1 MAIIA
6 CSECAHQVSNLA
18 ATCPNCG
25 APIAATIAAPVAAP
39 VAAPTAAPEA
49 HPKLHNKRN
58 HFGIL
63 IALAVL
69 CLIAATLWY
78 VPPNQLSALLGQL
91 SRRAEH
97 PVPAEHSAPAERSA
111 PAEPLSAAIRPA
123 FAERSPRESAV
134 GPRPLYLITAEQL
147 FQAYSANAVATQ
159 SRIGNSLIRIAGTV
173 AEIDEDASGHPVVRL
188 LTTHD
193 ASAEMMLNDDQKA
206 AAAEL
211 VKGETVDLQCDKI
224 QRDSTQRTIATPR
237 GSGCAL
243 VSVDAGSTQ
252 AYLAV
257 FMPNEKGVAP
267 VYIVGPMSK
276 AACLSRGDSISA
288 QLGEARRDHIISKNC
303 AATALES
310 VPSEGCRLSASMTA
324 LPDMPATH
332 LWRYDCAERPAAPR
346 RATETLTAQKK
357 SMRGNAVADTAT
369 VTITEPAATAA
380 DSTLSETSETTLA
393 TPAGTAAPART
404 PVQAALPNTPQP
416 TANARPLTARTTP
429 TVTEKT
435 PSSTAADVSNAATA
449 PAPAPAATPPA
460 LALAPAAAP
469 APAAAQAPAPATNAD
484 VAAAPATPA
493 DLVTVKATDPSAA
506 DRIAAYCNKA
516 TASASDQAT
525 VAAGCRHEEVAAWTR
540 LVVNN
545 EFPMLDDV
553 TRRKCSESPFP
564 DSYVAKESCAKYVLH
579 VSR

>member
-25 APIAATIAAPVAAP
+25 APIAATIAAPIAAQMAAP
-39 VAAPTAAPEA
+39 MAAPEA
-49 HPKLHNKRN
+49 HSKPHTKRN
-58 HFGIL
+58 LFGIL

-78 VPPNQLSALLGQL
+78 LPPNQLSALLGQF

-97 PVPAEHSAPAERSA
+97 PVAAEHPVTAEHSAPAARPA

-159 SRIGNSLIRIAGTV
+159 TRIGNSLIRIAGTV

-206 AAAEL
+206 AVAEL

-243 VSVDAGSTQ
+243 VSVDASSTQ

-332 LWRYDCAERPAAPR
+332 LWRYDCAEHPAAPR

-357 SMRGNAVADTAT
+357 SNRGNAVADIAT
-369 VTITEPAATAA
+369 LTITEPAATA
-380 DSTLSETSETTLA
+380 TS
-393 TPAGTAAPART
+393 
-404 PVQAALPNTPQP
+404 
-416 TANARPLTARTTP
+416 

-435 PSSTAADVSNAATA
+435 PSSTAADVSNVATGPAPTAAQPAAALAAAAT
-449 PAPAPAATPPA
+449 PA
-460 LALAPAAAP
+460 LALAPAAVPAPALAQAVAP
-469 APAAAQAPAPATNAD
+469 APAAAQVPAPALAPAPATNAD
-484 VAAAPATPA
+484 IAAAPATPA